1 MKKQQQ
7 KFLFIFALMCI
18 SFTVSY
24 AQESIV
30 SSGDNETG
38 LGGSSSY
45 SVAQILYNVNSG
57 SNGFVT
63 QGVQQPYEIIA
74 LGTDDFAEINLVMSA
89 YPNPTIDAVHLVFS
103 DDKWTDLSYQ
113 LFDSSGR
120 TLSKLQ
126 KITAS
131 ETLLPMQ
138 EKQVG
143 IYFVSVSNADKT
155 VKTFKIIKK

>member
-7 KFLFIFALMCI
+7 KFAFLILISI

-30 SSGDNETG
+30 SSGGNDTG

-45 SVAQILYNVNSG
+45 SVAQILYNSNSG

-74 LGTDDFAEINLVMSA
+74 LGIDDFAEINLRMSA
-89 YPNPTIDAVHLVFS
+89 YPNPTIDVLHLVVS
-103 DDKWTDLSYQ
+103 DNKWSVLSYQ
-113 LFDSSGR
+113 LFDSNGR

-131 ETLLPMQ
+131 EMLLPMQ

-143 IYFVSVSNADKT
+143 IYFVAVSNEVKT
-155 VKTFKIIKK
+155 VKTFKIIKQ